1 MISPH
6 LALVLVS
13 LMVGLLLGV
22 VTWSQVR
29 ARRYNGGADGPEAHD
44 DLLVAFL
51 VLAAFG
57 LGAFVTYVLLDT
69 GL

>member
-1 MISPH
+1 MFFPH
-6 LALVLVS
+6 LVPVLLS
-13 LMVGLLLGV
+13 LLVGLVLGV

-29 ARRYNGGADGPEAHD
+29 ARRQTSGGRGAEAGD
-44 DLLVAFL
+44 DVLVAFM

-57 LGAFVTYVLLDT
+57 FGAFVTYVLLGT

>member
-6 LALVLVS
+6 LAPVLVS
-13 LMVGLLLGV
+13 LMVGLLLGM

-29 ARRYNGGADGPEAHD
+29 SRRHNAASAGAQTHD

>member
-6 LALVLVS
+6 LALVLLS

-22 VTWSQVR
+22 MTWSQVR
-29 ARRYNGGADGPEAHD
+29 SRRHNASDGPETRD